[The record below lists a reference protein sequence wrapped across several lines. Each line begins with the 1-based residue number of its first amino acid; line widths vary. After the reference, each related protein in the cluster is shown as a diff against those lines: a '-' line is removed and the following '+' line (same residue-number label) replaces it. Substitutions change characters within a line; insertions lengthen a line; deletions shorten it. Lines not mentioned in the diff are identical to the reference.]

1 MRIGCL
7 LKKRLLTKIKLYMKT
22 LLGIILFIAGLVLAY
37 HLVILLWP
45 ILLVVGAIFVI
56 VSAAIAL
63 AKASEGQNPNPF

>member
-1 MRIGCL
+1 
-7 LKKRLLTKIKLYMKT
+7 MKT

-56 VSAAIAL
+56 VSVAIAL
-63 AKASEGQNPNPF
+63 AKASEGQNPNPFWLIIF

>member
-1 MRIGCL
+1 
-7 LKKRLLTKIKLYMKT
+7 MKT

-56 VSAAIAL
+56 VSVAIAL